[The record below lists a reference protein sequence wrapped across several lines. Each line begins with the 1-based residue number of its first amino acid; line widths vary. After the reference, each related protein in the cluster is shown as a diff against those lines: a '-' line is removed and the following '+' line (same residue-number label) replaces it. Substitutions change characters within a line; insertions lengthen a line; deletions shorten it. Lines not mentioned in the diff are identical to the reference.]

1 VASEAATLLIV
12 PFDANVQDMEGLLV
26 QRLALA
32 R

>member
-12 PFDANVQDMEGLLV
+12 PFDANVQDMKGLLV
-26 QRLALA
+26 HRLALA